1 MRGAG
6 RLLLMTLAMLVWAA
20 PASAEPP
27 RLVKSIPA
35 DGASGVSVDVGKVL
49 LIFDRNMKMNSWSLI
64 TSPQGAFP
72 PLITQ
77 DQPWVDPVTF
87 ELKVER
93 LKPNTTYAVQLN
105 SESRSGFQTAE
116 EQTPLPVTTI
126 VFTTSSQDAAASGA
140 GGPPAAPERQATPP
154 ATAAPPPVDTPP
166 IAAAAVDIRPG
177 WQFFVTRSRGIKGI
191 ATYTTGEKEQFQSF
205 QKIEFTEEIV
215 RSKGREISE
224 VRRQIKSA
232 VQHDLDS
239 ESGEITPTELAPA
252 GSSFKL
258 VHSQAGNLLIDG
270 ATGQKIVDEVTRE
283 NFAPPIL
290 PDLWPEGVLAE
301 GQKWS
306 YKGAEVSRR
315 IGLFEVKG
323 GEIHLQVEKVV
334 KEPST
339 GLATAQIRGSLQ
351 TVIDLETIQ
360 LNYEAKVEID
370 LPMALGVPF
379 MITFSGK
386 LTGQGMDQDEQGRPI
401 QYSVDGEGEVLQICK
416 PAETVLTA
424 LGARRPAPG
433 AAQEDCDPT
442 SSSSAECREP
452 TVPDNRGP
460 STSPVGPSQPGGHP
474 QLKPADN
481 GAPQSS
487 QSPGPSS
494 SSRGQSTLF
503 SLYQEPYQAAFYM
516 LIPKGWRAEGGMIP
530 SGAQWNVVDLVEH
543 NIKFRVTSPDGKSF
557 FGWYPR
563 FYFQDPAIH
572 AQSSGGVLQQPA
584 GGVLNGCW
592 LYPYMDI
599 PRYVQTIVFGQFAAG
614 EFQAPHIVGAPVAA
628 PELKPWVP
636 QTASRGEA
644 GYVNFQCSIN
654 GIPSLGRIYTIIYEI
669 QGIIW
674 TTVGTFGWVAPQDR
688 WKQDARDMELAIRSF
703 RLNPQWVQRA
713 AAAERYRGQ
722 KYREVIG
729 EMQRIDDEINKSRS
743 QARSDMQE
751 EFYKVITQQIETW
764 DPEAGRK
771 EYLPMYN
778 HAWTNGRGDY
788 FVRDYDDG
796 TLPVENPTE
805 WRKLTIINRNDPNY
819 HPAKYGD

>member
-6 RLLLMTLAMLVWAA
+6 RLLLMALAIFVWTA
-20 PASAEPP
+20 PALADPP

-35 DGASGVSVDVGKVL
+35 DGANGVSVELGKVVL
-49 LIFDRNMKMNSWSLI
+49 VFDRNMKMNSWSLI
-64 TSPQGAFP
+64 TSPKGTFP
-72 PLITQ
+72 PLIAQ
-77 DQPWVDPVTF
+77 DQPWLDPVTF

-105 SESRSGFQTAE
+105 SESRKGFQTAE
-116 EQTPLPVTTI
+116 DQTPLPVTTI
-126 VFTTSSQDAAASGA
+126 VFSTSPQDAAANGSSEPPSA
-140 GGPPAAPERQATPP
+140 PAAEATPP
-154 ATAAPPPVDTPP
+154 PETAPTSAETPPTATAT
-166 IAAAAVDIRPG
+166 VDIRPG
-177 WQFFVTRSRGIKGI
+177 WQFAVTRSRGIKGV

-215 RSKGREISE
+215 HSKGREISE

-239 ESGEITPTELAPA
+239 ESGQITPTELAPA
-252 GSSFKL
+252 GSSFK
-258 VHSQAGNLLIDG
+258 VIHSSHGNLLIDA
-270 ATGQKIVDEVTRE
+270 ATGQKIVDEVMRE

-290 PDLWPEGVLAE
+290 PDLWPEGALAE

-306 YKGAEVSRR
+306 FRGAEVSRR

-323 GEIHLQVEKVV
+323 GEIHLQVEKLA

-339 GLATAQIRGSLQ
+339 GLATAHIRGNLQ

-360 LNYEAKVEID
+360 LNYDARVEID

-379 MITFSGK
+379 MIKFSGK

-416 PAETVLTA
+416 PAEKVLDA
-424 LGARRPAPG
+424 FGARKASLDAPDE
-433 AAQEDCDPT
+433 ACDPVST
-442 SSSSAECREP
+442 SSAECQEP
-452 TVPDNRGP
+452 AAPANRSP
-460 STSPVGPSQPGGHP
+460 AASPVGPGQPAGHAE
-474 QLKPADN
+474 LKPAES
-481 GAPQSS
+481 GAPRSS

-503 SLYQEPYQAAFYM
+503 SLYQEPQQAAFYL
-516 LIPKGWRAEGGMIP
+516 LIPKGWQAEGGMIP

-543 NIKFRVTSPDGKSF
+543 NIKFRATSPDGKSF

-572 AQSSGGVLQQPA
+572 AQSSGGILQQPA

-599 PRYVQTIVFGQFAAG
+599 PQYVQTIVLGQFAAS
-614 EFQAPHIVGAPVAA
+614 EFQNAHIVGAAVAA

-636 QTASRGEA
+636 RTATRAQA
-644 GYVNFQCSIN
+644 GYVNFQCSIK
-654 GIPSLGRIYTIIYEI
+654 GVPSIGRIYTIIYEI

-674 TTVGTFGWVAPQDR
+674 TTVGTFGWVAPLDR
-688 WKQDARDMELAIRSF
+688 WKQDARDMELSIHSF

-722 KYREVIG
+722 KYGAVI
-729 EMQRIDDEINKSRS
+729 EAMQRIDDEINKSRS

-751 EFYKVITQQIETW
+751 EFYKIITQQIETW
-764 DPEAGRK
+764 DPAAGRK
-771 EYLPMYN
+771 EWLPMYN

-788 FVRDYDDG
+788 FLRDYDDG

-805 WRKLTIINRNDPNY
+805 WRKLTIINRNDPTY
-819 HPAKYGD
+819 RPAKYGD